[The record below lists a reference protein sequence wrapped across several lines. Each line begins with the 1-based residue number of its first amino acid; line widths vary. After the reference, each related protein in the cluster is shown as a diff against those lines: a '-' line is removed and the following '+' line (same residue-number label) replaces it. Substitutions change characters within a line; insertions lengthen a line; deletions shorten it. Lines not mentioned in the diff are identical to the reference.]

1 MDKKKVILLGG
12 GAIAAGAFLYSQRG
26 EEGALGTVG
35 NIIAA
40 PVEAFTGAPDT
51 GVEDTKKDAGQQ
63 IVDILSGLPELPG
76 AGYDVFDVPP
86 TGNVLAPTNELLPAI
101 PKKSF
106 SARSMGV
113 LSGVARVGATSVMAP
128 TQALGGGAAKVTTAG
143 IRYAMGRRY
152 PVMQKAQRERMK
164 KYPRASHAVSM
175 VTGGVTARAPTTK
188 KQYAARAKYP
198 RVYKA
203 WKSMF
208 KWVGA

>member
-1 MDKKKVILLGG
+1 MDKKKVIMLGG

-26 EEGALGTVG
+26 TEGALGTVG

-51 GVEDTKKDAGQQ
+51 GVEGTKKDAGQQ

-76 AGYDVFDVPP
+76 AGPDVFSVPP
-86 TGNVLAPTNELLPAI
+86 TGNVLSPTNELLPPT

-128 TQALGGGAAKVTTAG
+128 PQALGGGVAKATTAG
-143 IRYAMGRRY
+143 IRYAMGTRY
-152 PVMQKAQRERMK
+152 PVMQKAQRERVK

-175 VTGGVTARAPTTK
+175 VTGGVTARAPVSK
-188 KQYAARAKYP
+188 KQYAARQKYP